1 MVQSLG
7 ADAVFDYKSCT
18 VGEDIR
24 KFTHNRL
31 YHVFDCISTDE
42 SARIC
47 AEALSND
54 VVERKP
60 IYSAVLYC
68 AFPRDDVQVNV
79 TVAHTIFGESFT
91 KPELGPENF
100 PANAEDYEFGK
111 KFWKLSEKFLIEGMF
126 QVHRPDIRSGGLEGV
141 LEGLDEL
148 MRGKVSGKKLVY
160 TLAAGEKTG
169 AAKT

>member
-7 ADAVFDYKSCT
+7 ADAVFDYKSST

-24 KFTHNRL
+24 KLTHNRL
-31 YHVFDCISTDE
+31 YHVFDCVSTDE

-47 AEALSND
+47 ADALSND

-60 IYSAVLYC
+60 IYGAVLYC
-68 AFPRDDVQVNV
+68 TFPRDDVQVNV

-111 KFWKLSEKFLIEGMF
+111 KFWKLSEKLLTEGMF

-160 TLAAGEKTG
+160 TLAAGGKTG
-169 AAKT
+169 AVKT